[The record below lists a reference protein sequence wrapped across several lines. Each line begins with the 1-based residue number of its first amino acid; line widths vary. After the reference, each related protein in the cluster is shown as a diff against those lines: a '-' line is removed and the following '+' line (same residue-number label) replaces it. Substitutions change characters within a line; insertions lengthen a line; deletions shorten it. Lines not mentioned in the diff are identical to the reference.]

1 MYRKKG
7 REWTKHVDFM
17 LLDILC
23 IQLAFIAAYIFRFG
37 TGNPY
42 MDRDYRIFGIAFLLI
57 DFFVEI
63 VSDSFKNVL
72 KRGYFDEFLATCK
85 HVILVEVVTTFYL
98 FTTQMGDIYS
108 RISYYIMVAIV
119 LCTFNRIDCLRI
131 ALQKY
136 EDQTVKP
143 DFMVIVNN
151 ASTDGTKEY
160 LDSWKEKTSFF
171 KKVVIHNEQNLGG
184 SGGFS
189 RGVEEALKLDC
200 DYMFLADD
208 DAYAETKVLEELH
221 KADTYLK
228 KKQVNVAALC
238 TAIYNGANRELSHRC
253 IVKQGVFNV
262 KFDWVPEQVYSKRL
276 FKVDIFTFVGACIK
290 KSVVEKIGLPK
301 TQYFIYYDDAE
312 YCMRIREYGEIY
324 CVPGS
329 IMHHDIGNDRRS
341 SWKDYYDT
349 RNWIDLVKAYF
360 PKRNVFG
367 TAVKMYFKRCSILA
381 KIFRNRDREH
391 RHMCWIAIHDGL
403 SGRLGIHEVYRP
415 GSQI

>member
-1 MYRKKG
+1 MK
-7 REWTKHVDFM
+7 
-17 LLDILC
+17 I
-23 IQLAFIAAYIFRFG
+23 
-37 TGNPY
+37 
-42 MDRDYRIFGIAFLLI
+42 
-57 DFFVEI
+57 
-63 VSDSFKNVL
+63 
-72 KRGYFDEFLATCK
+72 
-85 HVILVEVVTTFYL
+85 
-98 FTTQMGDIYS
+98 
-108 RISYYIMVAIV
+108 AIV

-276 FKVDIFTFVGACIK
+276 FKVDIFTFVGAYIK

>member
-1 MYRKKG
+1 MK
-7 REWTKHVDFM
+7 
-17 LLDILC
+17 I
-23 IQLAFIAAYIFRFG
+23 
-37 TGNPY
+37 
-42 MDRDYRIFGIAFLLI
+42 
-57 DFFVEI
+57 
-63 VSDSFKNVL
+63 
-72 KRGYFDEFLATCK
+72 
-85 HVILVEVVTTFYL
+85 
-98 FTTQMGDIYS
+98 
-108 RISYYIMVAIV
+108 AIV

-262 KFDWVPEQVYSKRL
+262 KFD
-276 FKVDIFTFVGACIK
+276 
-290 KSVVEKIGLPK
+290 
-301 TQYFIYYDDAE
+301 
-312 YCMRIREYGEIY
+312 
-324 CVPGS
+324 
-329 IMHHDIGNDRRS
+329 
-341 SWKDYYDT
+341 
-349 RNWIDLVKAYF
+349 
-360 PKRNVFG
+360 
-367 TAVKMYFKRCSILA
+367 
-381 KIFRNRDREH
+381 
-391 RHMCWIAIHDGL
+391 
-403 SGRLGIHEVYRP
+403 
-415 GSQI
+415 

>member
-1 MYRKKG
+1 MK
-7 REWTKHVDFM
+7 
-17 LLDILC
+17 I
-23 IQLAFIAAYIFRFG
+23 
-37 TGNPY
+37 
-42 MDRDYRIFGIAFLLI
+42 
-57 DFFVEI
+57 
-63 VSDSFKNVL
+63 
-72 KRGYFDEFLATCK
+72 
-85 HVILVEVVTTFYL
+85 
-98 FTTQMGDIYS
+98 
-108 RISYYIMVAIV
+108 AIV

-276 FKVDIFTFVGACIK
+276 F
-290 KSVVEKIGLPK
+290 
-301 TQYFIYYDDAE
+301 
-312 YCMRIREYGEIY
+312 
-324 CVPGS
+324 
-329 IMHHDIGNDRRS
+329 N
-341 SWKDYYDT
+341 
-349 RNWIDLVKAYF
+349 
-360 PKRNVFG
+360 
-367 TAVKMYFKRCSILA
+367 
-381 KIFRNRDREH
+381 
-391 RHMCWIAIHDGL
+391 
-403 SGRLGIHEVYRP
+403 
-415 GSQI
+415 